1 MSQRGAGSLFILFA
15 LFASWTGR
23 PTPRMSDERSKDFN
37 IGNIDTGVIT
47 QRLRALS
54 AGAPLSLL
62 LVDDDEIER
71 SLIADRLSHRG
82 FHVIEAANGVIA
94 LQLMQKDSLP
104 VVLVDWYMP
113 TMDGITFTEQVRST
127 GLHDVYIVML
137 TARASALD
145 YQRGYQAGVDDYLTK
160 KAPDIELSARLHT
173 AFAMH
178 ALRVELRATQ
188 NELAALRAKLQAE

>member
-1 MSQRGAGSLFILFA
+1 
-15 LFASWTGR
+15 
-23 PTPRMSDERSKDFN
+23 MSDDQSQ
-37 IGNIDTGVIT
+37 NIDTGAIT

-54 AGAPLSLL
+54 AYTPLSLL

-82 FHVIEAANGVIA
+82 FHVVEAENGAAA
-94 LQLMQKDSLP
+94 LALMQKDLPP
-104 VVLVDWYMP
+104 VVLVDWFMP
-113 TMDGITFTEQVRST
+113 TMDGIAFTEQVRAA
-127 GLHDVYIVML
+127 GMHDVYIIML

-145 YQRGYQAGVDDYLTK
+145 YQRGYQSGVDDYLTK

-178 ALRVELRATQ
+178 ALHIELRATQ
-188 NELAALRAKLQAE
+188 YELSALRAKLQAE